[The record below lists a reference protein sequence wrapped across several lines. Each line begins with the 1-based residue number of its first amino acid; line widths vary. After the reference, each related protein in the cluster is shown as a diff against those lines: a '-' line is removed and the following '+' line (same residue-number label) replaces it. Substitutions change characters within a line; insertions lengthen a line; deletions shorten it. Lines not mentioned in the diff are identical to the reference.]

1 MFVAFA
7 HADAE
12 EVLTDL
18 VYLKERGYRIWYD
31 EGIGPGTPNWATM
44 IIERI
49 EACAFV
55 LVYLSPAVA
64 GSEWVEKEIGLAISE
79 EKELLIVHLHQTR
92 LPASMDLDLLA
103 ARSIMKYEKQ
113 EAEYLTELLRAIPES
128 CSEIRIIEPPLE
140 LDFKNEIEFRVG
152 KAPKWSRALADELT
166 QFAELLGLEPER
178 AQSVLARTLKEL
190 GIDVEFGVTKE
201 PGRSLFAFLSYRRE
215 SGAETARLIRSELR
229 TRGLKTFLDVED
241 LGASHFDERLLR
253 RIEEAPNF
261 ILVLS
266 PGALDR
272 CGSPN
277 DWLRR
282 EIAHAITNQR
292 NIVPI
297 LKEGFSFPGRE
308 TLPQDLVELP
318 RYNSVVY
325 SHAYFKATINRVLEF
340 CGVTP

>member
-1 MFVAFA
+1 MTPPGPTTPHDGPSVPVSKPFAAYQGSEPYVFVAFA

-12 EVLTDL
+12 EVFPELAFL
-18 VYLKERGYRIWYD
+18 RERGYRIWYD

-55 LVYLSPAVA
+55 LAYLSPAAVS
-64 GSEWVEKEIGLAISE
+64 SEWVVKEIGLAISE
-79 EKELLIVHLHQTR
+79 GKELMTVHLRQTA
-92 LPASMDLDLLA
+92 LPASMQLDVLA
-103 ARSIMKYEKQ
+103 AQAIMKYEHR
-113 EAEYLTELLRAIPES
+113 EAEYLSELLSTLPREV
-128 CSEIRIIEPPLE
+128 IETKPSLGP
-140 LDFKNEIEFRVG
+140 DQSFK
-152 KAPKWSRALADELT
+152 
-166 QFAELLGLEPER
+166 AE
-178 AQSVLARTLKEL
+178 
-190 GIDVEFGVTKE
+190 VEYRVTKG
-201 PGRSLFAFLSYRRE
+201 PGLSLFAFLSYRRE